1 MSYSCHTLVSHVTLM
16 SHSQVSHVTL
26 MSHSQVSYVTLS
38 SQLCHTHVKLM
49 SHSHIALQH
58 NPLTSSPSTPPVA
71 VQLSLT
77 GATDILWLT
86 LPLAK

>member
-1 MSYSCHTLVSHVTLM
+1 MHVTAAYHILVTLTSINYFHVTFMSYSCHTLVSHVTLM
-16 SHSQVSHVTL
+16 SHSR
-26 MSHSQVSYVTLS
+26 
-38 SQLCHTHVKLM
+38 
-49 SHSHIALQH
+49 IALQH
-58 NPLTSSPSTPPVA
+58 NSLTSSPSTPPVA